1 MPASTIDLA
10 FIKQYEA
17 EVHEAYQRMGSK
29 LRGTVRVKSG
39 VVGSSTTFQKVGKGT
54 ASTKARNAQIAAMGV
69 VHTPVEC
76 TLADWYAG
84 DWVDKLDEAKTNI
97 DERRVIANAGAYALG
112 RKTDDLII
120 AALEAVGS
128 GQNVTGAGNLADTV
142 GFTSEKVFA
151 ALEILNG
158 ADVPDD
164 GQRFAV
170 VSPAAWTDL
179 MAITAFA
186 SAEYVGAD
194 LPYKAGAGSMRSW
207 LGIQWMTHSGL
218 IVNGGGDRQCY
229 IYHRS
234 AVGHAVGAEV
244 TSDIT
249 WHGDHAAHFVNH
261 MMSQGSVAIDAT
273 GIARI
278 IISE

>member
-39 VVGSSTTFQKVGKGT
+39 VVGSSTTFQKVGKGSAT
-54 ASTKARNAQIAAMGV
+54 QKGRNSQVPAMGIT
-69 VHTPVEC
+69 HTPVEC
-76 TLADWYAG
+76 TLGDWYAG
-84 DWVDKLDEAKTNI
+84 DWVDKLDELKTNI
-97 DERRVIANAGAYALG
+97 DERRVIANGGAYALG
-112 RKTDDLII
+112 RKTDELII
-120 AALEAVGS
+120 AALDGVGS

-142 GFTSEKVFA
+142 GFTIEKVMA
-151 ALEILNG
+151 ALELLNT

-170 VSPAAWTDL
+170 VSPGAWSDL
-179 MAITAFA
+179 LAIAQFA
-186 SAEYVGAD
+186 SADYTGAD
-194 LPYKAGAGSMRSW
+194 LPYKAGAGTMRSW
-207 LGIQWMTHSGL
+207 LGVTWMTHSGL
-218 IVNGGGDRQCY
+218 SLSAGDRLNY
-229 IYHRS
+229 MYHRS
-234 AVGHAVGAEV
+234 ALGHAIAAEIQ
-244 TSDIT
+244 TDIT
-249 WHGDHAAHFVNH
+249 WHGDHAAHFINN
-261 MMSQGSVAIDAT
+261 MMSQGAVAIDAT

>member
-1 MPASTIDLA
+1 MPLPTIDQA

-29 LRGTVRVKSG
+29 LRGMVRVKSG
-39 VVGSSTTFQKVGKGT
+39 VTGSSTTFQKVGKGT

-69 VHTPVEC
+69 THTPVEC
-76 TLADWYAG
+76 SLGDWYAG
-84 DWVDKLDEAKTNI
+84 DWVDRLDELKTNI
-97 DERRVIANAGAYALG
+97 DERQVVANAGAYALG

-128 GQNVTGAGNLADTV
+128 GQNVTGVGNLADTA
-142 GFTSEKVFA
+142 GFTVEKVMM
-151 ALEILNG
+151 ALEILNN

-170 VSPAAWTDL
+170 VSPAAWSDL
-179 MAITAFA
+179 LAIPQFA
-186 SAEYVGAD
+186 SADYTGAD
-194 LPYKAGAGSMRSW
+194 LPYKAGAGTMRTW
-207 LGIQWMTHSGL
+207 LGVTWTTHSGL
-218 IVNGGGDRQCY
+218 IVNGGGDRQNY
-229 IYHRS
+229 MFHKS

-244 TSDIT
+244 MADIT

>member
-29 LRGTVRVKSG
+29 LRGTVRNKTG
-39 VVGSSTTFQKVGKGT
+39 VVGASTTFQKVGKGT

-76 TLADWYAG
+76 TLSDWYAG
-84 DWVDKLDEAKTNI
+84 DWVDRLDEAKTNI

-128 GQNVTGAGNLADTV
+128 GQNVTGAGNLADTA

-164 GQRFAV
+164 AQRFAV

-179 MAITAFA
+179 MAIAAFA
-186 SAEYVGAD
+186 SSDYVGND

-207 LGIQWMTHSGL
+207 LGVQWMTHTGL
-218 IVNGGGDRQCY
+218 QINGGSDRQCY
-229 IYHRS
+229 MYHRS
-234 AVGHAVGAEV
+234 AIGHASGAEV
-244 TSDIT
+244 TTDIT
-249 WHGDHAAHFVNH
+249 WHGDHAAHFINH
-261 MMSQGSVAIDAT
+261 MMSQGAVAIDAT
-273 GIARI
+273 GVARI